1 MRDGPLAGRFGGRG
15 GDGAAVARVK
25 GWVEEL
31 RSLAEGESIMVVEL
45 RCSEPGCPPV
55 ETSISVLGGPEP
67 RQGKV
72 HRPVA
77 EVTREDVARVVENDI
92 GVSVGDARGA

>member
-1 MRDGPLAGRFGGRG
+1 MRDGPLSGRFGGRG
-15 GDGAAVARVK
+15 GDGAAVGRVK
-25 GWVEEL
+25 RWVEEI
-31 RSLAEGESIMVVEL
+31 RGVAEDESVMVVEL

-72 HRPVA
+72 RKPVA
-77 EVTREDVARVVENDI
+77 EVTREDVVRLAEDDI
-92 GVSVGDARGA
+92 GVSFDEGRGA